1 MPGCPSFLECLL
13 GVVAGVCVFLATLHL
28 SGTVARAGVPFAV
41 DLFF

>member
-13 GVVAGVCVFLATLHL
+13 GLVAGVSVFLATLHL
-28 SGTVARAGVPFAV
+28 PGTVAKAGIPLAV